1 MKEEDYLFYYENGG
15 KICIVLTWHIK
26 YVILNIYFRVEV
38 SIILVKDIKQD
49 IESMPR
55 KILDISLIEDNKS
68 DLTFLI

>member
-1 MKEEDYLFYYENGG
+1 M
-15 KICIVLTWHIK
+15 
-26 YVILNIYFRVEV
+26 

-68 DLTFLI
+68 IKTELCDYKL